1 MSCIY
6 KIKEGM
12 GSFTDTEK
20 KLAEYIL
27 ENKGEI
33 TLLSTDDTIQM
44 WKSRFL

>member
-27 ENKGEI
+27 ENKIKFRVDKDIYEI
-33 TLLSTDDTIQM
+33 LQLT
-44 WKSRFL
+44 

>member
-6 KIKEGM
+6 KIKDGM

-33 TLLSTDDTIQM
+33 TLLSRKICKKAWLQRL
-44 WKSRFL
+44 S